1 MYKLNPS
8 KHEYNVIMNGLDN
21 HDKTPVDIVS
31 EVTRIISDIIV
42 FAAFRLDLCRARSVD
57 I

>member
-1 MYKLNPS
+1 
-8 KHEYNVIMNGLDN
+8 MNGLDN

-42 FAAFRLDLCRARSVD
+42 FAAFRLDPCRARFVD